1 MLELKIDSLPLSSD
15 EIQTEIRKRQ
25 VDILQ
30 VQQGEIGDTSRLGW
44 FTLPHQLDEYL
55 APIHEAAHKI
65 KNMATHL
72 IVVGIGGSNR
82 GAMAAIQAL
91 RHQISSPVT
100 ISYAGDSLSQMRM
113 QEALELVEK
122 ENVAINVIAK
132 DFNTL
137 EPGIAFRLLRD
148 ALKKKY
154 GADYHQRVF
163 VTGSRGSGQ
172 LFDLAQLQGYHFL
185 DFPENLG
192 GRFSVLSAVGL
203 LPMAVAGIHLHRIF
217 KGARAAE
224 SYLKSTEPEKNQGVI
239 YAVTRNLLF
248 QKGFTL
254 ESLVLFE
261 PDLLHLGRWWVQLFA
276 ESEGKTERA
285 IFPVSF
291 MYSEDLHAVG
301 QYVQAGRRCI
311 AETYLK
317 LFHPNKSLAI
327 PESPEVSDGF
337 DYLSR
342 KEFQALNETVYQAA
356 LEAHKN
362 DGIPCTQFIAE
373 STICPEIIGYFFYYS
388 FFVCYL
394 SCILI
399 EVNPFDQE
407 GVEGYKRNMYTLL
420 GKNKQEG

>member
-1 MLELKIDSLPLSSD
+1 MLELKIDSLPLSTD
-15 EIQTEIRKRQ
+15 EIQTEIYKRQ
-25 VDILQ
+25 TDILQ
-30 VQQGEIGDTSRLGW
+30 VQQGKIGDHNRLGW

-55 APIHEAAHKI
+55 APIHEAAEKI
-65 KNMATHL
+65 KTMVTHL

-82 GAMAAIQAL
+82 GSMAATQAL
-91 RHQISSPVT
+91 RYQISSPVT
-100 ISYAGDSLSQMRM
+100 ISYAGDSLSQMHL

-137 EPGIAFRLLRD
+137 EPGITFRLLRD

-154 GADYHQRVF
+154 GSTYHQRVF

-172 LFDLAQLQGYHFL
+172 LFDLAQHHGYHFL
-185 DFPENLG
+185 DFPENFG

-203 LPMAVAGIHLHRIF
+203 LPMAVAGIDLYKIF
-217 KGARAAE
+217 QGAKAAE
-224 SYLKSTEPEKNQGVI
+224 SYLKSTAPEKNQGVI
-239 YAVTRNLLF
+239 YAITRNLLF

-261 PDLLHLGRWWVQLFA
+261 PDLLHLGRWWIQLFA
-276 ESEGKTERA
+276 ESEGKTEKA

-291 MYSEDLHAVG
+291 MYSDDLHAVG
-301 QYVQAGRRCI
+301 QYVQEGRRCI

-317 LFHPNKSLAI
+317 LFHPNKPLVI

-337 DYLSR
+337 DYLSC
-342 KEFQALNETVYQAA
+342 KEFQTLNETVYQAA

-394 SCILI
+394 SCVLL

-420 GKNKQEG
+420 GKNK

>member
-25 VDILQ
+25 ADILQ
-30 VQQGEIGDTSRLGW
+30 VQQGKIGDINRLGW

-55 APIHEAAHKI
+55 APIHEAAEKI
-65 KNMATHL
+65 KTMATHL

-82 GAMAAIQAL
+82 GSMAATQAL

-100 ISYAGDSLSQMRM
+100 ITYAGDSLSQMHL
-113 QEALELVEK
+113 QEALELVER

-137 EPGIAFRLLRD
+137 EPGISFRLLRD

-154 GADYHQRVF
+154 GSAYHQRVF

-172 LFDLAQLQGYHFL
+172 LFDLAQLHGYHFL
-185 DFPENLG
+185 DFPENFG

-203 LPMAVAGIHLHRIF
+203 LPMAVAGVDLYKIF
-217 KGARAAE
+217 KGAKAAE
-224 SYLKSTEPEKNQGVI
+224 SYLKSTDPEKNQGVI

-248 QKGFTL
+248 QKGFPL

-276 ESEGKTERA
+276 ESEGKTENA

-291 MYSEDLHAVG
+291 MYSDDLHAVG
-301 QYVQAGRRCI
+301 QYVQEGRRCI
-311 AETYLK
+311 AETYLR
-317 LFHPNKSLAI
+317 LFHPNKPLVI
-327 PESPEVSDGF
+327 PESPEVFDGF
-337 DYLSR
+337 DYLSC
-342 KEFQALNETVYQAA
+342 KEFQTLNETVYQAA

-394 SCILI
+394 SCVLL

-420 GKNKQEG
+420 GKNK

>member
-1 MLELKIDSLPLSSD
+1 MLELKTDALPLSSD

-30 VQQGEIGDTSRLGW
+30 VQQGKIGDTNRLGW

-55 APIHEAAHKI
+55 APIHEAAEKI
-65 KNMATHL
+65 KTMATHL

-82 GAMAAIQAL
+82 GSMAATQAL

-100 ISYAGDSLSQMRM
+100 ITYAGDSLSQMHL

-137 EPGIAFRLLRD
+137 EPGISFRLLRD

-154 GADYHQRVF
+154 GSAYHQRVF

-172 LFDLAQLQGYHFL
+172 LFDLAQLHGYHFL
-185 DFPENLG
+185 DFPENFG

-203 LPMAVAGIHLHRIF
+203 LPMAVAGIDLYKIF
-217 KGARAAE
+217 HGAKAAE

-248 QKGFTL
+248 QRGFTL

-276 ESEGKTERA
+276 ESEGKTENA

-291 MYSEDLHAVG
+291 MYSDDLHAVG
-301 QYVQAGRRCI
+301 QYVQEGRRCI
-311 AETYLK
+311 AETYLR
-317 LFHPNKSLAI
+317 LFHPNKPLVI

-337 DYLSR
+337 DYLSH
-342 KEFQALNETVYQAA
+342 KEFQTLNETVYQAA

-394 SCILI
+394 SCVLL

-420 GKNKQEG
+420 GKNK